1 MPTVTSSPALRPR
14 GNSVRAEREAREWNQ
29 AHRVGAKVSVRD
41 DDGKKRETTTR
52 SMSWEVGGHAVI
64 LLEGMTG
71 GYLLNRV
78 TAL

>member
-1 MPTVTSSPALRPR
+1 MRTGTSSQARPR
-14 GNSVRAEREAREWNQ
+14 GNSVRAEREAKEWNK
-29 AHRVGAKVSVRD
+29 AHRVGAKVSVKD
-41 DDGKKRETTTR
+41 DDGTKRETTTR